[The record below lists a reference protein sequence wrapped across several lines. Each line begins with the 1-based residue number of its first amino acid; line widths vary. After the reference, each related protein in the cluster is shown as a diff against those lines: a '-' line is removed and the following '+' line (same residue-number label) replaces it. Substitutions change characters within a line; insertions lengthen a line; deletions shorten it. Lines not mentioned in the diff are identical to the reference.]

1 MSIDKKLQDAQ
12 AYGDGLRL
20 QMEQIAIIQQQIT
33 DGTIKTTAQMR
44 AAAQEAQKF
53 QKATEDARDAE
64 YAILDITS
72 KLQKPFNQIVNATQK
87 QLDNEIDLA
96 KAMKKKISD
105 AKKAG
110 VMTAGVADE
119 FQRGLDATI
128 AMNTKIKQIAGNKG
142 MANAMAVGSTAA
154 DESYNGWC
162 WNCYINCI

>member
-87 QLDNEIDLA
+87 QCRC
-96 KAMKKKISD
+96 S
-105 AKKAG
+105 
-110 VMTAGVADE
+110 
-119 FQRGLDATI
+119 
-128 AMNTKIKQIAGNKG
+128 
-142 MANAMAVGSTAA
+142 
-154 DESYNGWC
+154 
-162 WNCYINCI
+162 